1 MNPSARV
8 SFCAGALLH
17 PIFAMSSKGFCWGS
31 LRCESRFLML
41 LDLHRFSELVLGL
54 FLQKGVDQILQIL
67 VRWWDLL
74 VDEVVVVQFPDASE
88 F

>member
-1 MNPSARV
+1 
-8 SFCAGALLH
+8 
-17 PIFAMSSKGFCWGS
+17 
-31 LRCESRFLML
+31 ML
-41 LDLHRFSELVLGL
+41 LDLHRFSDLVLGL

-67 VRWWDLL
+67 VRWWDPL